1 VASTPPATPAKG
13 TPALLKNCPATA
25 LASPMN
31 VGRVTPNKPP
41 APAAGAPKPPAPMP
55 TAGALPASG
64 ATFTRA
70 SVGPP

>member
-1 VASTPPATPAKG
+1 VAARALLATPAKG

-41 APAAGAPKPPAPMP
+41 APDAVAP
-55 TAGALPASG
+55 
-64 ATFTRA
+64 
-70 SVGPP
+70 